1 MKLALPWAF
10 LTLATGK
17 QTPAALEASY
27 KERIEKVLNRS
38 ASLAAE
44 HLAQR
49 LSLDPGSLFGGYELD
64 YERKSWAH
72 GCLGLALTALCDVP
86 LTTAGSS
93 RRQVVED
100 HLMRLLAEEIPELGM
115 RLQKTSAGSIFL
127 LQKPTGEDA
136 SPAVQAS
143 LLMAAVRCGEAL
155 SLKVQLEE
163 ASAWFQGL
171 SSIYPENLW
180 KESFSSF
187 HRAGITWEALAVTK
201 RHIGKDSNFHR
212 ELENYLHRFELFL
225 RDVWEENSEHWSF
238 ASARALS
245 VRFAV
250 GLFWAFLYP
259 EIVQDSARQNE
270 VGLRLPKPTKIPTGR
285 GSSPPRKKKAR
296 SRFRTWASEH
306 VDRFLGRQHLHLKDG
321 PEGLSQGI
329 LARIG
334 GARYTCGPLQG
345 LASLAAILKD
355 AELIQVVL
363 QLMEKD
369 IRRYQLS
376 DSNLGPLQG
385 SNEEFELLSSHLE
398 GSFFRDEEQLRL
410 EDRKTLRV
418 DDTAMCLIAVSQ
430 MLETMKSIK
439 AYYAQGTYGMA
450 PRPDLVLSAG
460 EFAPNTALGAPVP
473 LQLLV
478 LFCIG
483 FSGFLVLWLPATQY
497 GVHEWTSPP
506 TSPRST

>member
-72 GCLGLALTALCDVP
+72 GCLGLVLSRDSLENCALRQLQALTALCDVP

-245 VRFAV
+245 VRFA
-250 GLFWAFLYP
+250 A
-259 EIVQDSARQNE
+259 A
-270 VGLRLPKPTKIPTGR
+270 K
-285 GSSPPRKKKAR
+285 KKKAR

-439 AYYAQGTYGMA
+439 SVVVDEGP
-450 PRPDLVLSAG
+450 PREDL
-460 EFAPNTALGAPVP
+460 
-473 LQLLV
+473 
-478 LFCIG
+478 
-483 FSGFLVLWLPATQY
+483 
-497 GVHEWTSPP
+497 
-506 TSPRST
+506 